1 MLVRFATW
9 EQNTTGRQRCSSG
22 AGRPVASVVFRDDVF
37 ARSRQD
43 VQWRKTVVA
52 YSLIV
57 PARRCGSTV
66 IPRDFGTCN
75 PCCSGARKC
84 FHTLSKIISRFDA
97 EMISHFHGW
106 TANTLAKSSIWP
118 LAQGIELRRVKVM
131 SLGFANCATESL

>member
-1 MLVRFATW
+1 MVVLLLGGLEHISWPSFW
-9 EQNTTGRQRCSSG
+9 GSG
-22 AGRPVASVVFRDDVF
+22 
-37 ARSRQD
+37 
-43 VQWRKTVVA
+43 QWRLNPG
-52 YSLIV
+52 LIR
-57 PARRCGSTV
+57 A
-66 IPRDFGTCN
+66 N
-75 PCCSGARKC
+75 KC